1 MDIRVTRDQSRFVIV
16 GKQEGTTSLLLIKDD
31 GGQLQ
36 FTIRVIAADAHKG
49 FGGRENIRLDL
60 YFVLIQDRY
69 SHQIGLNWP
78 GNIGSTITPSEA
90 AIAITGGSGQ
100 ATQSAFQILP
110 QTFLPSFDLAQA
122 KGWAKMYRQ
131 ATLVTA
137 NGTEAVFTS
146 GGEFNVQVQN
156 NLTVNVQ
163 AIEFGT
169 KISVLPKY
177 DSKTG
182 RIELEIVADVSDLD
196 AEKGVRGIPGRITS
210 HVETLVNLELGQS
223 VSLAGIRARTE
234 RRKKNGIPGL
244 ALIPFIGALFGTNF
258 SRNGRQRVLHVGR
271 PVSRRADK
279 SESTGPC
286 RRSATCVRE
295 FSRWGRRPRAHG
307 PAARRARRP
316 AHERKRAR
324 PMTGGFAVSVLT
336 PDGSEQKIN
345 IAEIATLTIGRD
357 PSCHVVLPSP
367 AVSRIHLRVERSSG
381 GVRVVDQSANGTTLG
396 DELVGASGML
406 LSPDGALRVGPYV
419 LRIAP
424 LAAAAADG
432 ARRRSSGGEFTARFS
447 TTSTSRRSTTPIWM
461 RRFCGRECCGPS
473 STSFRGS
480 HQSSPQRQTEGDSS
494 RRWLTRPLVL
504 AHSRNFSRT
513 TRFLKSWSSTR
524 IRSTSNGREEFV

>member
-1 MDIRVTRDQSRFVIV
+1 MRSPKNKASLVGVLVLMAMLEQSASAEVEGGRAIVLRVGEQKSLPARGIRSYSEGAPGFADVRVTRDQSRFVIV
-16 GKQEGTTSLLLIKDD
+16 GKREGTTSLLLIEDD

-36 FTIRVIAADAHKG
+36 YTIRVIAADAAKG
-49 FGGRENIRLDL
+49 FGSRENIRLDL
-60 YFVLIQDRY
+60 YFVSIQDRY
-69 SHQIGLNWP
+69 GHQIGLNWP
-78 GNIGSTITPSEA
+78 GNIGSTLTPSEA

-169 KISVLPKY
+169 KVTVLPKY

-244 ALIPFIGALFGTNF
+244 ALIPFIGALFGAH
-258 SRNGRQRVLHVGR
+258 SRETEDNESYMLVVPSVVEPISLSQR
-271 PVSRRADK
+271 D
-279 SESTGPC
+279 
-286 RRSATCVRE
+286 
-295 FSRWGRRPRAHG
+295 
-307 PAARRARRP
+307 
-316 AHERKRAR
+316 
-324 PMTGGFAVSVLT
+324 
-336 PDGSEQKIN
+336 
-345 IAEIATLTIGRD
+345 
-357 PSCHVVLPSP
+357 
-367 AVSRIHLRVERSSG
+367 RVE
-381 GVRVVDQSANGTTLG
+381 
-396 DELVGASGML
+396 E
-406 LSPDGALRVGPYV
+406 ALRVYENFRGGVDAHELLDQPRV
-419 LRIAP
+419 EGERLP
-424 LAAAAADG
+424 P
-432 ARRRSSGGEFTARFS
+432 SGGGGA
-447 TTSTSRRSTTPIWM
+447 P
-461 RRFCGRECCGPS
+461 
-473 STSFRGS
+473 
-480 HQSSPQRQTEGDSS
+480 
-494 RRWLTRPLVL
+494 
-504 AHSRNFSRT
+504 
-513 TRFLKSWSSTR
+513 
-524 IRSTSNGREEFV
+524 

>member
-1 MDIRVTRDQSRFVIV
+1 MPSQKNKVSVVCVMVLMATVELGAAAEVEGLRVIVLRVGEQKSLPARGVRSYSEGAPGFADIRVTRDQSRFVIV
-16 GKQEGTTSLLLIKDD
+16 GKQEGTTSLLLINDD

-36 FTIRVIAADAHKG
+36 YTIRVIAADADKG
-49 FGGRENIRLDL
+49 FGSRENIRLDL
-60 YFVLIQDRY
+60 YFVSIQDRY
-69 SHQIGLNWP
+69 GHQIGLNWP
-78 GNIGSTITPSEA
+78 GNIGSTLTPSEA

-169 KISVLPKY
+169 KVTVLPKY

-244 ALIPFIGALFGTNF
+244 ALIPFIGALFGTH
-258 SRNGRQRVLHVGR
+258 SRETEDNESYMLVVPSVVEPISLSQR
-271 PVSRRADK
+271 D
-279 SESTGPC
+279 
-286 RRSATCVRE
+286 
-295 FSRWGRRPRAHG
+295 
-307 PAARRARRP
+307 
-316 AHERKRAR
+316 
-324 PMTGGFAVSVLT
+324 
-336 PDGSEQKIN
+336 
-345 IAEIATLTIGRD
+345 
-357 PSCHVVLPSP
+357 
-367 AVSRIHLRVERSSG
+367 RVE
-381 GVRVVDQSANGTTLG
+381 
-396 DELVGASGML
+396 E
-406 LSPDGALRVGPYV
+406 ALRVYESFHGGVDAHQLLDQPRV
-419 LRIAP
+419 GRERLP
-424 LAAAAADG
+424 T
-432 ARRRSSGGEFTARFS
+432 SGGE
-447 TTSTSRRSTTPIWM
+447 
-461 RRFCGRECCGPS
+461 GP
-473 STSFRGS
+473 R
-480 HQSSPQRQTEGDSS
+480 
-494 RRWLTRPLVL
+494 
-504 AHSRNFSRT
+504 
-513 TRFLKSWSSTR
+513 
-524 IRSTSNGREEFV
+524 

>member
-1 MDIRVTRDQSRFVIV
+1 MWSLHRKASFVGMTILMTTVELSAAAEVEGARSIVLRVGEQKSLSARGIRSYSEGAPGPVDIRVTRDQSRFVIV

-78 GNIGSTITPSEA
+78 GNIGSTLTPSEA

-100 ATQSAFQILP
+100 PTQSAFQILP
-110 QTFLPSFDLAQA
+110 QTFLPSFDIAQA

-137 NGTEAVFTS
+137 NGTEALFTS

-169 KISVLPKY
+169 KISVLPNY

-182 RIELEIVADVSDLD
+182 RIELEIVADISDLD

-244 ALIPFIGALFGTNF
+244 ALIPFIGALFGAH
-258 SRNGRQRVLHVGR
+258 SRETEDNESYVLVVPSVVEPISLSQR
-271 PVSRRADK
+271 D
-279 SESTGPC
+279 
-286 RRSATCVRE
+286 
-295 FSRWGRRPRAHG
+295 
-307 PAARRARRP
+307 
-316 AHERKRAR
+316 
-324 PMTGGFAVSVLT
+324 
-336 PDGSEQKIN
+336 
-345 IAEIATLTIGRD
+345 
-357 PSCHVVLPSP
+357 
-367 AVSRIHLRVERSSG
+367 RVE
-381 GVRVVDQSANGTTLG
+381 
-396 DELVGASGML
+396 E
-406 LSPDGALRVGPYV
+406 ALRVYESFHGGV
-419 LRIAP
+419 
-424 LAAAAADG
+424 DG
-432 ARRRSSGGEFTARFS
+432 HELMDQPRV
-447 TTSTSRRSTTPIWM
+447 
-461 RRFCGRECCGPS
+461 GRDAQP
-473 STSFRGS
+473 TRGS
-480 HQSSPQRQTEGDSS
+480 ERV
-494 RRWLTRPLVL
+494 R
-504 AHSRNFSRT
+504 
-513 TRFLKSWSSTR
+513 
-524 IRSTSNGREEFV
+524 